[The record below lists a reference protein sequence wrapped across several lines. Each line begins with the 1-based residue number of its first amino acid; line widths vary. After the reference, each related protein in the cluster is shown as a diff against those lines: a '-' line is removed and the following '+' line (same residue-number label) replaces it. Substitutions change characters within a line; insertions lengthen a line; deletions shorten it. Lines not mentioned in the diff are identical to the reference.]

1 MMEIQFELQATQISQ
16 GGFKV
21 DWLTSFT
28 AGMPS
33 TSAVAALLGASLALL
48 PYGSTKDATFARLRR
63 RRQPLERLRK
73 EMFFFCVWVCATFF
87 SAATPLEICPNYR
100 LYLNLG

>member
-1 MMEIQFELQATQISQ
+1 MMEIQFESPKSLKLQATQISQ
-16 GGFKV
+16 GGFNNL
-21 DWLTSFT
+21 DWLTST
-28 AGMPS
+28 QLGMPS

-73 EMFFFCVWVCATFF
+73 EIFFALGVCFIFF
-87 SAATPLEICPNYR
+87 L
-100 LYLNLG
+100 LQLLQ

>member
-1 MMEIQFELQATQISQ
+1 
-16 GGFKV
+16 
-21 DWLTSFT
+21 
-28 AGMPS
+28 MPS

-73 EMFFFCVWVCATFF
+73 EIFF
-87 SAATPLEICPNYR
+87 LR
-100 LYLNLG
+100 